1 MSHSERPYATYRLQF
16 NSSFRFEDA
25 QKLIPYFSRL
35 GVTHAYSSPLLR
47 ARQDSTHGY
56 DVVDP
61 RSVNPNIGDE
71 TAFRTFVK
79 TLQAHGMG
87 LVLDI
92 VPNHMAACGE
102 NPYWENVLTY
112 GVSSPHARWFDIDWR
127 MPHSELWGRVL
138 VPVLGEPLQ
147 RVLAQDQLHVYWDQG
162 RFRIRY
168 WENTY
173 PIDPATVPMILQF
186 GMPELEEQFPEG
198 HTALTEIQSVLE
210 ELNALPNRVERG
222 QRHVELSLD
231 DTEDL
236 LSQLAQ
242 TIVMSPAIQAWA
254 VQTAE
259 RFSSGEEGQKRLRAL
274 LRAQNYRLVYWR
286 RAARILNYR
295 RFFDINDLIS
305 IRQEDPEVF
314 DDTHTLIARWISEGL
329 LDGIRID
336 HIDGLRDPL
345 RYLERLRDLISEQEP
360 NGQSVPVWVE
370 KIVAHDEVLPADWPS
385 AGTTGYESLNQIE
398 SLFISP
404 EGYQAIEESY
414 RRMLGRPVKFE
425 QVANWGK
432 RRILKADLSAFVGR
446 LADILHRLAQVN
458 PESSV
463 LREKELVEALV
474 EFCVALPCYRT
485 YITTDQTELSEHDR
499 WAIETA
505 IRGAEKRERAS
516 QESLDFLKEFLFGDT
531 LEMTE
536 HDRNERLHFIEKLQ
550 QLTGPATAKGIED
563 TALYAYVPLIS
574 RNEVGG
580 EPNTDLRQAIP
591 HFHEG
596 NAYRAES
603 APRAILCV
611 TTHDTK
617 RTADVRAR
625 LDVLSEWPKIWF
637 ARINKWRELNRS
649 RRSRV
654 QDKTAPDPAAEYM
667 FYQNLIGI
675 WPVTAAEDGPV
686 PISHPD
692 VIEFLRERMEE
703 YMLKAVREAKVRT
716 SWTDGNSEFESALV
730 EFIRGAM
737 SGKDENSRLFLDD
750 VQTFVQ
756 RVARPGFWNSLAR
769 TLFQF
774 TSPGTPDLY
783 QGDELWNFALVD
795 PDNRRE
801 VDYELR
807 QGLLDELVTRLES
820 SEESRQ
826 ELLRE
831 MVEHPED
838 GRIKMHSV
846 RETLSARRQF
856 PNLFLD
862 SEYQPLSFEGKHSEH
877 LVGFARTHGSEAV
890 LAIAPRWTTS
900 LTQDYLQ
907 APLGEAVWG
916 DTRISLPASL
926 NGRQLDSMYTRSSLQ
941 AADDGTL
948 RAADVFAEFPIALL
962 VSSATAEND

>member
-1 MSHSERPYATYRLQF
+1 MSHSERPSATYRLQF
-16 NSSFRFEDA
+16 NASFRFEDA

-112 GVSSPHARWFDIDWR
+112 GISSPHARWFDIDWR
-127 MPHSELWGRVL
+127 MPHSDLWGRVL

-147 RVLAQDQLHVYWDQG
+147 RVLAQDQLSVFWDQG
-162 RFRIRY
+162 RFRVRY
-168 WENTY
+168 WENSY

-186 GMPELEEQFPEG
+186 GMPELHEQFPDG
-198 HTALTEIQSVLE
+198 HSALSEIQAISEKLD
-210 ELNALPNRVERG
+210 ALPTRAERG
-222 QRHVELSLD
+222 QRRVELSLEE
-231 DTEDL
+231 TEDL

-259 RFSSGEEGQKRLRAL
+259 RFTSGEEGQKRLRAL

-360 NGQSVPVWVE
+360 NDRPLPVWVE
-370 KIVAHDEVLPADWPS
+370 KIVAHNEVLPSDWPS

-398 SLFISP
+398 AMLISP
-404 EGYQAIEESY
+404 EGYQAIEENY
-414 RRMLGRPVKFE
+414 RRMLGRPVHFE

-446 LADILHRLAQVN
+446 LADILHRLARAK
-458 PESSV
+458 PESSA
-463 LREKELVEALV
+463 LREKELIDALV

-485 YITTDQTELSEHDR
+485 YINSDHTELNEHDR

-505 IRGAEKRERAS
+505 LQGAEKRQRAS
-516 QESLDFLKEFLFGDT
+516 QESLDFLRDFLVGNPS
-531 LEMTE
+531 EMTE
-536 HDRNERLHFIEKLQ
+536 HDQNERLHFIERLQ

-563 TALYAYVPLIS
+563 TALYAYVPLVS

-580 EPNTDLRQAIP
+580 EPDTDLHEAVAN
-591 HFHEG
+591 FHEG
-596 NAYRAES
+596 NQYRTES

-625 LDVLSEWPKIWF
+625 LDVLSEWPKIWS
-637 ARINKWRELNRS
+637 ARVNKWRGLNRS

-654 QDKTAPDPAAEYM
+654 REKSAPDPAAEYM

-675 WPVTAAEDGPV
+675 WPVTTSEDGPV
-686 PISHPD
+686 AISHPD
-692 VIEFLRERMEE
+692 VIEFLRERLEE

-716 SWTDGNSEFESALV
+716 SWTDGNSEFEEVLI

-737 SGKDENSRLFLDD
+737 GGKDENSRLFLED
-750 VQTFVQ
+750 VQAFVQ
-756 RVARPGFWNSLAR
+756 RVARPGFWNSLSR

-807 QGLLDELVTRLES
+807 QGLLDELVTRYES

-838 GRIKMHSV
+838 GRIKLHAV
-846 RETLSARRQF
+846 REALSVRRQF
-856 PNLFLD
+856 PQLFLE
-862 SEYQPLSFEGKHSEH
+862 SEYHPLSFEGPQSEH
-877 LVGFARTHGSEAV
+877 LVGFARSFENQAV
-890 LAIAPRWTTS
+890 ISIAPRWTTA
-900 LTQDYLQ
+900 LVPDWQH
-907 APLGEAVWG
+907 APIGEPAWS
-916 DTRISLPASL
+916 DTRVSLPTSL
-926 NGRQLDSMYTRSSLQ
+926 AGRRFESMYTREKLTV
-941 AADDGTL
+941 ADDGTL
-948 RAADVFAEFPIALL
+948 LAADVFANFPIALL
-962 VSSATAEND
+962 VTPSASE

>member
-1 MSHSERPYATYRLQF
+1 MSQSERPYATYRLQF
-16 NSSFRFEDA
+16 NASFRFEDA

-47 ARQDSTHGY
+47 ARQESTHGY

-71 TAFRTFVK
+71 TAFRNFVK
-79 TLQAHGMG
+79 TLHAHGMG

-102 NPYWENVLTY
+102 NPYWEHVLTY
-112 GVSSPHARWFDIDWR
+112 GISSPHARWFDIDWR

-138 VPVLGEPLQ
+138 VPVLGEPLR
-147 RVLAQDQLHVYWDQG
+147 RVLAQDQLSVFWDQG
-162 RFRIRY
+162 RFRVRY

-173 PIDPATVPMILQF
+173 PIDPATVPMILRF
-186 GMPELEEQFPEG
+186 GLPELEKQFPDG
-198 HTALTEIQSVLE
+198 HTALTEIHAVLDQ
-210 ELNALPNRVERG
+210 LDALPTRNERG
-222 QRHVELSLD
+222 KRHVELSLD

-242 TIVMSPAIQAWA
+242 IIVMSPAIQTWA
-254 VQTAE
+254 VQSAE
-259 RFSSGEEGQKRLRAL
+259 QFGAGEEGQKRLRAL
-274 LRAQNYRLVYWR
+274 LHAQNYRLVYWR

-345 RYLERLRDLISEQEP
+345 RYLERLRDLINEQAP
-360 NGQSVPVWVE
+360 NDTSIPVWVE
-370 KIVAHDEVLPADWPS
+370 KIVAHNEVLPADWPS
-385 AGTTGYESLNQIE
+385 AGTTGYESLNQTE
-398 SLFISP
+398 ALFITP
-404 EGYQAIEESY
+404 EGYQSIEERY
-414 RRMLGRPVKFE
+414 RRMFGRPVHFE
-425 QVANWGK
+425 QVATWGK

-446 LADILHRLAQVN
+446 LADILHRLAQAK
-458 PESSV
+458 PERAS

-485 YITTDQTELSEHDR
+485 YINPDHTELSEHDR
-499 WAIETA
+499 WAIQVA
-505 IRGAEKRERAS
+505 IQGAEKRQRAS
-516 QESLDFLKEFLFGDT
+516 RESLEFLNEFLVGNPS
-531 LEMTE
+531 EMTE
-536 HDRNERLHFIEKLQ
+536 HDRNERLHFIERLQ

-563 TALYAYVPLIS
+563 TALYAYVPLVS

-580 EPNTDLRQAIP
+580 EPDTDLHQAVEN
-591 HFHEG
+591 FHAG
-596 NAYRAES
+596 NEYRVES

-625 LDVLSEWPKIWF
+625 LDVLSEWPKIWT
-637 ARINKWRELNRS
+637 ARVTKWRDLNRS

-654 QDKTAPDPAAEYM
+654 REKTAPDPAAEYM

-675 WPVTAAEDGPV
+675 WPVTTTEDGPV

-692 VIEFLRERMEE
+692 VIEFLRERLEE

-716 SWTDGNSEFESALV
+716 SWTDGNSEFESVLV

-737 SGKDENSRLFLDD
+737 GGKDENSRLFLED
-750 VQTFVQ
+750 VQSFVQ
-756 RVARPGFWNSLAR
+756 RIARPGFWNSLSR

-807 QGLLDELVTRLES
+807 KGLLDELVTRFES
-820 SEESRQ
+820 SVESRQ

-838 GRIKMHSV
+838 GRIKLHTIREALSV
-846 RETLSARRQF
+846 RRQF
-856 PNLFLD
+856 PELFLE
-862 SEYQPLSFEGKHSEH
+862 SEYHRLTFEGPQSEH
-877 LVGFARTHGSEAV
+877 LVGFARVQGSEA
-890 LAIAPRWTTS
+890 AISIAPRWTTGIIS
-900 LTQDYLQ
+900 DWKN
-907 APLGEAVWG
+907 APVGDAVWQ
-916 DTRISLPASL
+916 DTRVMLPTSLA
-926 NGRQLDSMYTRSSLQ
+926 GKQLDSMYTRAQLVV
-941 AADDGTL
+941 ADDGSL
-948 RAADVFAEFPIALL
+948 RASEVFAEFPVGLFVIP
-962 VSSATAEND
+962 SSNENT

>member
-16 NSSFRFEDA
+16 NASFRFEDA

-112 GVSSPHARWFDIDWR
+112 GISSPHARWFDIDWR

-147 RVLAQDQLHVYWDQG
+147 RVLAQDQLSVFWDQG
-162 RFRIRY
+162 RFRVRY
-168 WENTY
+168 WENSY

-186 GMPELEEQFPEG
+186 GMPELHEQFPDG
-198 HTALTEIQSVLE
+198 HSALTEIQAISEKLD
-210 ELNALPNRVERG
+210 ALPTRAERG
-222 QRHVELSLD
+222 QRRVELSLEE
-231 DTEDL
+231 TEDL
-236 LSQLAQ
+236 LSRLAQ

-259 RFSSGEEGQKRLRAL
+259 RFTSGEDGQKRLRAL

-305 IRQEDPEVF
+305 VRQEDPEVF
-314 DDTHTLIARWISEGL
+314 DDTHSLIARWISEGL

-360 NGQSVPVWVE
+360 NDQDLPVWVE
-370 KIVAHDEVLPADWPS
+370 KIVAHNEVLPSDWPS

-398 SLFISP
+398 ALMIVP
-404 EGYQAIEESY
+404 DGYQAIEENY
-414 RRMLGRPVKFE
+414 RRMLGRPVHFE
-425 QVANWGK
+425 QVATWGK

-446 LADILHRLAQVN
+446 LADILHRLAQAK
-458 PESSV
+458 PESST
-463 LREKELVEALV
+463 LREKELIEALV

-485 YITTDQTELSEHDR
+485 YINSDHTELNEHDR

-505 IRGAEKRERAS
+505 LQGAEKRQRAS
-516 QESLDFLKEFLFGDT
+516 QESLDFLREFLVGNPS
-531 LEMTE
+531 EMTE
-536 HDRNERLHFIEKLQ
+536 HDQNERLHFIERLQ

-563 TALYAYVPLIS
+563 TALYAYVPLVS

-580 EPNTDLRQAIP
+580 EPDTDLNQAVSN
-591 HFHEG
+591 FHEG
-596 NAYRAES
+596 NQYRTET

-625 LDVLSEWPKIWF
+625 LDVLSEWPKIWS
-637 ARINKWRELNRS
+637 ARVNKWRGLNRS

-654 QDKTAPDPAAEYM
+654 REKSAPDPAAEYM

-675 WPVTAAEDGPV
+675 WPVTTSEDGPV
-686 PISHPD
+686 AISHPD
-692 VIEFLRERMEE
+692 VIEFLRERLEE

-716 SWTDGNSEFESALV
+716 SWTDGNSEFESVLI

-737 SGKDENSRLFLDD
+737 SGKDENSRLFLED
-750 VQTFVQ
+750 VQAFVE
-756 RVARPGFWNSLAR
+756 RVARPGFWNSLTR

-807 QGLLDELVTRLES
+807 QGLLDELVTRYES
-820 SEESRQ
+820 SDESRQ

-838 GRIKMHSV
+838 GRIKLHAV
-846 RETLSARRQF
+846 REALSVRRQF
-856 PNLFLD
+856 PQLF
-862 SEYQPLSFEGKHSEH
+862 SESDYHPLTFDGPHSEH
-877 LVGFARTHGSEAV
+877 LVGFARLHDSQAV
-890 LAIAPRWTTS
+890 ISIAPRWSTS
-900 LTQDYLQ
+900 LVQDWQQ
-907 APLGEAVWG
+907 APIGEPAWQ
-916 DTRISLPASL
+916 DTRIALPTTLA
-926 NGRQLDSMYTRSSLQ
+926 GRQLDSMYTRQKLTV
-941 AADDGTL
+941 ADDGTL
-948 RAADVFAEFPIALL
+948 LAADVFASFPIALL
-962 VSSATAEND
+962 VTPSTTE